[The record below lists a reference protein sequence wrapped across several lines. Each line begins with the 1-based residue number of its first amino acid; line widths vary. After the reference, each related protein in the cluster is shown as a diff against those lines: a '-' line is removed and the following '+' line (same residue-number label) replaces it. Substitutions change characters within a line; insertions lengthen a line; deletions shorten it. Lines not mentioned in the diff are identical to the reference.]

1 MDRRAFFAGLRQ
13 RGATASDALLDR
25 TLGGTLG
32 GGLSRAEEKQP

>member
-1 MDRRAFFAGLRQ
+1 MDRRGFLAGLRQ
-13 RGATASDALLDR
+13 RGATASDAFDR